1 MAALP
6 CTVRADEADRRDAR
20 NAQNEGA
27 RGDHGEIRVID
38 TILMRA

>member
-1 MAALP
+1 METPP
-6 CTVRADEADRRDAR
+6 CTVRAEEADRRDVR

-38 TILMRA
+38 TVLMRA